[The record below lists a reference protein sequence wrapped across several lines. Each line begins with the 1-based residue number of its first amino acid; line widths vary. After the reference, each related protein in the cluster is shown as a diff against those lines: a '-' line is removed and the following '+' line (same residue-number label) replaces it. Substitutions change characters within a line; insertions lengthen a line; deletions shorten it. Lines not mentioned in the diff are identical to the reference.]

1 MTCFAPIRRA
11 EDFVDTVSYSSG
23 SQQVG
28 RGGVAVG
35 GTRMAAAMVF

>member
-11 EDFVDTVSYSSG
+11 EDFVDTVFYSSG

-35 GTRMAAAMVF
+35 TRMAAAMVF